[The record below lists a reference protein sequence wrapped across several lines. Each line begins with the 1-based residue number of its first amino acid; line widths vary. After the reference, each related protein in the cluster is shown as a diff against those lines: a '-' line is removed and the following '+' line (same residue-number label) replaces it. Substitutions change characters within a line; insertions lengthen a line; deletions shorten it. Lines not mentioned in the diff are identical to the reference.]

1 VRALRQTSTL
11 PIAAVS
17 ENVIF
22 ARGHAAAVYRV
33 HTKSFEFLSIAEK
46 ERLHARLAWWFLK
59 AEADLSI
66 WRVCREYPTDAYVAD
81 AVNLIDERFADRG
94 RWERLLESH
103 AERMRSMRSFTPEVY
118 FVVSLNPARKLPISR
133 PRRDSGLIKDA
144 EQAAFEAL
152 TDQLPASRATSLEI
166 QWALRRVGVRG
177 VCEPDVDPNWY
188 PPALALDGGVW
199 ESTRADVQRF
209 MSAVRERSR
218 TLHVE
223 CEDGESHQAMLAMGP
238 LPRVTEYPGNAELL
252 FAPLE
257 TLDFPVDAVCHVKWI
272 PNKTMQ
278 TKADTAVKD
287 ARNAIEDAAARLLD
301 HQTARR
307 IDEARNVQDYFASEP
322 YPPGLDACISLAVG
336 AEDESQL
343 RDRVKRLRRAY
354 GSVSLYQPHALQVD
368 LYADHLLRP
377 DGATVRDY
385 RQLITREQLAAMMP
399 IGSHQAGSE
408 RGIYTAYTI
417 PGSARPVAYNPL
429 EASATNRAG
438 AVMFCGT
445 LGSGKT
451 IAVQKIAYDCAMRG
465 SLVVD
470 IDPRPD
476 HSFERLPGLERLVH
490 SISLADV
497 DRNRGRLDPLVVAP
511 PELREELGSSYM
523 MEILPA
529 PVPAEW
535 QTEIIAAVRDEL
547 RGDRPSSGGVV
558 KRLVNS
564 EDSNAVDAG
573 KALKVWANWGL
584 GKLAFSLG
592 VEDDDELERELE
604 PDLPVTTIKASAL
617 SLPPAGTARSNYDQ
631 SERVSVA
638 TLKLIVAYAMRKLST
653 GARNVHKVL
662 VLDEAHVLTS
672 TADGRR
678 FLERL
683 IRMGRSMNI
692 TVMLSSQLLG
702 DMTELEEL
710 IGVRFSFRQETDEQ
724 AKANIRMHGLDDSNE
739 RLITMLRGFTEGRC
753 LMRGLDGRVAA
764 VRFDPGAEFLRLA
777 DTNPT
782 TLDLERMIS

>member
-1 VRALRQTSTL
+1 VRALHQTGTL
-11 PIAAVS
+11 PISTVS

-22 ARGHAAAVYRV
+22 ARGSAAAVYRV

-46 ERLHARLAWWFLK
+46 ERLHARLAWWALK
-59 AEADLSI
+59 AESDFSI
-66 WRVCREYPTDAYVAD
+66 YRVCREYPTEAYVAD
-81 AVNLIDERFADRG
+81 VVNLIDERFADRA
-94 RWERLLESH
+94 RWEGLLESH

-118 FVVSLNPARKLPISR
+118 FVVALNPSRKLSISR
-133 PRRDSGLIKDA
+133 ARRDSALIKDA
-144 EQAAFEAL
+144 EQAAFETL
-152 TDQLPASRATSLEI
+152 TDQLPASRATTLEI
-166 QWALRRVGVRG
+166 QWMLRRVGVRG
-177 VCEPDVDPNWY
+177 VCEPDVDPNWH

-199 ESTRADVQRF
+199 EPTRADVQRF
-209 MSAVRERSR
+209 MSAVTERSR

-223 CEDGESHQAMLAMGP
+223 GEDGESYQAMLALGQ
-238 LPRVTEYPGNAELL
+238 LPRSSEYPGNAELL

-257 TLDFPVDAVCHVKWI
+257 TLDFPVDAVCHVRWVA
-272 PNKTMQ
+272 NKAMQ

-322 YPPGLDACISLAVG
+322 YPPGLDACVTLAVG
-336 AEDESQL
+336 ADTESHL

-354 GSVSLYQPHALQVD
+354 GSVSLYQSHALQAS

-408 RGIYTAYTI
+408 RGIYIAHTI
-417 PGSARPVAYNPL
+417 PGAARPVTYNPL

-451 IAVQKIAYDCAMRG
+451 IGVQKVAYDCAMRG

-476 HSFERLPGLERLVH
+476 HSLERLPGLEHLVH
-490 SISLADV
+490 AISLADV

-523 MEILPA
+523 MEVLPP

-547 RGDRPSSGGVV
+547 RGDRPSSWGVIE
-558 KRLVNS
+558 RLLES
-564 EDSNAVDAG
+564 EDPNAIAAG
-573 KALKVWANWGL
+573 KALRVWADWGL
-584 GKLAFSLG
+584 GKLAFSRRRA
-592 VEDDDELERELE
+592 DDDIE

-631 SERVSVA
+631 SERISVA

-662 VLDEAHVLTS
+662 VLDEAHVLTTTS
-672 TADGRR
+672 DGRR

-724 AKANIRMHGLDDSNE
+724 AKANIRMHGLDENNE
-739 RLITMLRGFTEGRC
+739 RLVTMLRGFTEGRC

-782 TLDLERMIS
+782 TIDLERMIA